1 MIRLLT
7 SSLLLIVTV
16 CLLQGQYV
24 SGFAAGN
31 GKNPSFA
38 GIEGDGSLRLAY
50 QSFFPGGGYDL
61 NSYHLS
67 YDAFI
72 EPLHGGVGVAVSS
85 DHSGGLLTD
94 SRIRLAWSYHLRATR
109 ELYIFAGMNAGFI
122 HRNFNSSRLVFP
134 DQIDPVNGVILT
146 GSETVSHPSSL
157 FYDMG
162 AGFTVLYRTSFF
174 SFDASHLFRP
184 DLSRSGVDGANLP
197 RIFTLQAFSRQNL
210 GKDEF
215 YMVPYA
221 EIIAGGS
228 DFRMAA
234 GSALEYNSLGF
245 SMLWM
250 RSAAGNTI
258 QTSCSMKMERL
269 TVNYAFR
276 FRAGSGEPGVP
287 FGLMHQAGIR
297 LSLNIVD
304 KRYVVKAINLPEL

>member
-7 SSLLLIVTV
+7 SFLLLIMTV

-50 QSFFPGGGYDL
+50 QSFFPGGGYEL
-61 NSYHLS
+61 NSYKLS
-67 YDAFI
+67 YDVFI

-94 SRIRLAWSYHLRATR
+94 SRIKLAWSYHLRATR
-109 ELYIFAGMNAGFI
+109 ELYIFAGMSAGLI
-122 HRNFNSSRLVFP
+122 HRSFNSSRLVFP

-146 GSETVSHPSSL
+146 GGETVNYPSSL

-162 AGFTVLYRTSFF
+162 AGLTVLYRTSFF

-184 DLSRSGVDGANLP
+184 DLSRSGVDGADLP

-215 YMVPYA
+215 YLVPYA
-221 EIIAGGS
+221 ELVSGGGDYMLAAGG
-228 DFRMAA
+228 
-234 GSALEYNSLGF
+234 ALEYNSLGF
-245 SMLWM
+245 STLWM
-250 RSAAGNTI
+250 KSAAGNAI
-258 QTSCSMKMERL
+258 QASCSMKMERL
-269 TVNYAFR
+269 TLNYSFR
-276 FRAGSGEPGVP
+276 FRAGAGEPGVP

-304 KRYVVKAINLPEL
+304 KRDLIKAINLPEL

>member
-7 SSLLLIVTV
+7 SFFLMIMTA

-24 SGFAAGN
+24 AGFAAGN

-38 GIEGDGSLRLAY
+38 GIEGDGSLRLTY

-67 YDAFI
+67 YDVFM

-85 DHSGGLLTD
+85 DHSGGLLSD
-94 SRIRLAWSYHLRATR
+94 SRIRLSWSYHLRATR
-109 ELYIFAGMNAGFI
+109 ELYIFAGMNVGLI

-134 DQIDPVNGVILT
+134 DQIDPLNGVIFT
-146 GSETVSHPSSL
+146 GGETVNYPSSL

-162 AGFTVLYRTSFF
+162 AGFTLLYRTSFF

-184 DLSRSGVDGANLP
+184 DLSRSGVDGADLP
-197 RIFTLQAFSRQNL
+197 RIFTFQAFSRQNL
-210 GKDEF
+210 GSDELNL
-215 YMVPYA
+215 VPYA
-221 EIIAGGS
+221 ELVAGGR
-228 DFRMAA
+228 DFSLAA
-234 GSALEYNSLGF
+234 GSVLEYNSLGF
-245 SMLWM
+245 SMLWL
-250 RSAAGNTI
+250 RSAVGNSI
-258 QTSCSMKMERL
+258 QTSCSMKIERL

-276 FRAGSGEPGVP
+276 FRAGASEAGVP